1 MSGTDERRGDRT
13 SVQAYARMAG
23 LLLLVSI
30 VAGGFGEGYA
40 PNLLVHGNDASATVA
55 ALRAQE
61 PLFRLSFA
69 AYLVEAICDI
79 AIALIFYVLLRPVS
93 RGLALLSAFFG
104 ILSTA
109 TYAVCE
115 LFYFALPHLLLSDAE
130 YLRTFTPDQIATLTL
145 LSLKFFGYGAGLFLV
160 FYGIGWIIRGWLM
173 IRSGYLPS
181 LLGVLMIVGGLGFAA
196 RTLSTVLAPQFASPI
211 MLFLMAP
218 GGVLLSLWLLFRGV
232 NQAKWD
238 AKVASAAN

>member
-1 MSGTDERRGDRT
+1 MMASDDRQGARS
-13 SVQAYARMAG
+13 SVQTYARMAG

-40 PNLLVHGNDASATVA
+40 PGLLIHGDDAAATVA
-55 ALRAQE
+55 ALKAQE

-69 AYLVEAICDI
+69 AYLVEAACDI
-79 AIALIFYVLLRPVS
+79 TIALIFYILLSPVS

-104 ILSTA
+104 IISTA
-109 TYAVCE
+109 TYAFCQ
-115 LFYFALPHLLLSDAE
+115 LFYFALPHLLVSDAD
-130 YLRTFTPDQIATLTL
+130 YLTTFTPAQIAALTL
-145 LSLKFFGYGAGLFLV
+145 LSMKFFSYGAGLFLA
-160 FYGIGWIIRGWLM
+160 FYGLGWIIRGWLM

-181 LLGVLMIVGGLGFAA
+181 LLGVLMIIGGLGFVA
-196 RTLSTVLAPQFASPI
+196 RTLTGVLAPHLASPI

-218 GGVLLSLWLLFRGV
+218 GGVLLSLWLMVRGV

-238 AKVASAAN
+238 ASIADP

>member
-1 MSGTDERRGDRT
+1 
-13 SVQAYARMAG
+13 VQTYARVAG

-30 VAGGFGEGYA
+30 IAGGFGEGYV
-40 PNLLVHGNDASATVA
+40 PNLLIHGDNASATVA
-55 ALRAQE
+55 ALRTQDT
-61 PLFRLSFA
+61 LFRLSFA

-93 RGLALLSAFFG
+93 RGLALLAAFFG

-109 TYAVCE
+109 TYACCE
-115 LFYFALPHLLLSDAE
+115 LFYFALPHLLLSDAA

-145 LSLKFFGYGAGLFLV
+145 LSLKLFSYGAGLLLV
-160 FYGIGWIIRGWLM
+160 FYGIGWIVRGWLM

-181 LLGVLMIVGGLGFAA
+181 LLGALMIVGGLGFAA
-196 RTLSTVLAPQFASPI
+196 RTFTGVLAPQYASPI

-218 GGVLLSLWLLFRGV
+218 GGVLLGLWLLVRGV

-238 AKVASAAN
+238 AKGASAAN